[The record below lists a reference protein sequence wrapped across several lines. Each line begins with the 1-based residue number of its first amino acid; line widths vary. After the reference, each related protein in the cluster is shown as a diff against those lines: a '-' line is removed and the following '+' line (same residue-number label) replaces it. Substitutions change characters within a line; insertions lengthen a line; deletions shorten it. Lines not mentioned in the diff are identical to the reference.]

1 MKNLLNIFIIVSIYF
16 ILYACSNSSSTSN
29 EKKEK
34 LGRSF
39 IIYKGDTS
47 NIMDEK
53 GLKQGKWYIF
63 KLASNGVPM
72 NNTPLDTLFYKNDTI
87 IEK

>member
-16 ILYACSNSSSTSN
+16 ILYAYSNSSSTSN

-34 LGRSF
+34 LGRSS
-39 IIYKGDTS
+39 IIYKGDTC
-47 NIMDEK
+47 NVTDEN
-53 GLKQGKWYIF
+53 GFKQGKWYTF

-72 NNTPLDTLFYKNDTI
+72 DHNPLDTLYYKNDTI

>member
-1 MKNLLNIFIIVSIYF
+1 MKNLIYF
-16 ILYACSNSSSTSN
+16 IVFTILVVIGSCTNQEHKQKSM
-29 EKKEK
+29 K
-34 LGRSF
+34 SF
-39 IIYKGDTS
+39 QIYKGDTS

-72 NNTPLDTLFYKNDTI
+72 NNTPLDTLYYRNDTI
-87 IEK
+87 IDI